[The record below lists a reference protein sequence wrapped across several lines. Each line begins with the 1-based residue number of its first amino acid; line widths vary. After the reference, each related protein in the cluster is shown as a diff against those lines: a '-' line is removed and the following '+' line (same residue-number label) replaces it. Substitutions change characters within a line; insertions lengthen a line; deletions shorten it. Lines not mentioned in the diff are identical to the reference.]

1 MIPED
6 QFDFLHAV
14 WIRRSSYTYVFFA
27 LNILVF
33 LLMALAGGSTNE
45 HTLMAFG
52 VKSNAEIAKG
62 QWWRFVTPIF
72 IHIGLLHLFFNSYAL
87 WIVGP
92 QVEKLYGSGRFVI
105 LYVLTGVAGVYG
117 SYAYH
122 PDTIS
127 AGASG
132 AIFGLFGVLLAFGI
146 RYRNSIPPFFKRAVG
161 TGVLPVIVIN
171 LIIGFTIPAIDNSAH
186 IGGLL
191 AGAALAAVIPFQKP
205 GSETDGGFRSIQI
218 ALLALIAVSFYEVG
232 AHYDGPRLSVRNLT
246 RGLIQIGTTSST
258 EDFIEAINAAQK
270 TFDDS
275 TREIETRRLTDL
287 TSTRAEISKS
297 IDRLRKVPSLAA
309 RSDELISDLL
319 RIMQEQYDLI
329 QDIQRSGVLT
339 LAHAQRL
346 KANIVKYEKM
356 MDAFTQWVDSDGKKY
371 GIQRY
376 RRR

>member
-1 MIPED
+1 MIPD
-6 QFDFLHAV
+6 DHLDFLQAV
-14 WIRRSSYTYVFFA
+14 WARRSTYTYIFFA

-45 HTLMAFG
+45 ATLMAFG

-92 QVEKLYGSGRFVI
+92 QVEKLYGGGRFVI

-117 SYAYH
+117 SYLYH

-132 AIFGLFGVLLAFGI
+132 AIFGLFGVLLAFGL

-191 AGAALAAVIPFQKP
+191 AGGALAAIVPFQKP
-205 GSETDGGFRSIQI
+205 GAETHTGFRSIQV
-218 ALLALIAVSFYEVG
+218 ALLAMIAVCFYEVG
-232 AHYDGPRLSVRNLT
+232 VHYDGPRLSVRNLT
-246 RGLIQIGTTSST
+246 RGVMQIGTGSST
-258 EDFIEAINAAQK
+258 GGFIDAINTAQK
-270 TFDDS
+270 TFEAS
-275 TREIETRRLTDL
+275 SQQIESGRTANLAMTRT
-287 TSTRAEISKS
+287 EISKS
-297 IDRLRKVPSLAA
+297 IDQL
-309 RSDELISDLL
+309 
-319 RIMQEQYDLI
+319 
-329 QDIQRSGVLT
+329 
-339 LAHAQRL
+339 H
-346 KANIVKYEKM
+346 
-356 MDAFTQWVDSDGKKY
+356 
-371 GIQRY
+371 
-376 RRR
+376 